1 MTEEETAELRR
12 RCAEHE
18 PAKLRLYRDDE
29 HVRDVPIKSGTRK
42 RWLQPL
48 RVVGELR
55 RKWTTIELCDKAD
68 SVLDVFA
75 PTSTPAREPA
85 TFSIERVEGDRAELM
100 RMMIAAQREV
110 LTYRERDNSQAM
122 QAMVAMMERVTG
134 AVGALADVHARTLE
148 AQRQH
153 ANVQLATMAQA
164 AAAAASSASES
175 RTDEDDVDESI
186 GIVKAIAPQLGEKLA
201 AGILEKFGPMIA
213 SMLQSAVAGGKPAAA
228 AAKKPVI
235 DVAAAANANGTKGA
249 A

>member
-1 MTEEETAELRR
+1 MTEDETAELRR
-12 RCAEHE
+12 RCQEHE
-18 PAKLRLYRDDE
+18 PTKLRLYRDDE

-48 RVVGELR
+48 RVVAELR
-55 RKWTTIELCDKAD
+55 RKWTTVELCDRAD
-68 SVLDVFA
+68 NVLDVYA

-85 TFSIERVEGDRAELM
+85 TYSIERVEGDRAELM

-153 ANVQLATMAQA
+153 AQVQLATVAQA
-164 AAAAASSASES
+164 AAAAASSTSES
-175 RTDEDDVDESI
+175 RTDEDDVDESM
-186 GIVKAIAPQLGEKLA
+186 GIVRAIAPQLGEKLA
-201 AGILEKFGPMIA
+201 ASIMEKFGPMIA
-213 SMLQSAVAGGKPAAA
+213 SMLQSAVAKPAAA

>member
-1 MTEEETAELRR
+1 VNEEETADLRR
-12 RCAEHE
+12 RCQEHE
-18 PAKLRLYRDDE
+18 PTKLRLYRDDE
-29 HVRDVPIKSGTRK
+29 HVRDVPIKAGTRK

-48 RVVGELR
+48 RVVAELR
-55 RKWTTIELCDKAD
+55 RKWTSIELCDKAD
-68 SVLDVFA
+68 NVLDVYA
-75 PTSTPAREPA
+75 PASTPARDPA
-85 TFSIERVEGDRAELM
+85 TFTIERVEGDRAELM

-164 AAAAASSASES
+164 AAAAASSVSES
-175 RTDEDDVDESI
+175 RTEDDVDESI

-201 AGILEKFGPMIA
+201 QGILEKFGPMIA

-235 DVAAAANANGTKGA
+235 DVAAAANANGAKGA